1 MDSGEGPGPQDSP
14 GAARINREAR
24 TRRQGAPSKGGVAGT
39 AMALTGVP
47 GVPGPQ
53 AAPGFILGGGMPSDQ
68 SPK

>member
-1 MDSGEGPGPQDSP
+1 
-14 GAARINREAR
+14 
-24 TRRQGAPSKGGVAGT
+24 
-39 AMALTGVP
+39 MALTGVP